1 MSLTTPPGAPQ
12 WFVPFLNQLRQSLTA
27 LQNPRIIA
35 DVAGL
40 GPASGR
46 EGQRFYV
53 RDIDGGGT
61 PGIAYSDGT
70 NWRRADTNAT
80 L

>member
-1 MSLTTPPGAPQ
+1 MSLTTPPNSPP
-12 WFVPFLNQLRQSLTA
+12 WFVSFVNQLRQVLTP
-27 LQNPRIIA
+27 LQNPRVIEG
-35 DVAGL
+35 VAGL

-46 EGQRFYV
+46 EGQRYYV

-70 NWRRADTNAT
+70 NWRRVDTNAT

>member
-1 MSLTTPPGAPQ
+1 MSLTTPPNAPP
-12 WFVPFLNQLRQSLTA
+12 WFVSFLNQLRQVITR
-27 LQNPRIIA
+27 LQNPPPIENV
-35 DVAGL
+35 DGL

-46 EGQRFYV
+46 EGQRYYV
-53 RDIDGGGT
+53 RDIDGAGT